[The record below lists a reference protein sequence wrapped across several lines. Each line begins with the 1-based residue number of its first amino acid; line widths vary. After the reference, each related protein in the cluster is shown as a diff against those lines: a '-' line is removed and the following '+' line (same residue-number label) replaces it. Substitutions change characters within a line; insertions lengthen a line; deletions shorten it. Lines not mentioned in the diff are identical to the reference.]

1 MIGVNSNELILR
13 FIEEMRTDVDFFWSG
28 CENVKERVQESWRAL
43 DTKFVFDSF
52 YQIVWE
58 KSPTIFNL

>member
-1 MIGVNSNELILR
+1 MNYWGNENR
-13 FIEEMRTDVDFFWSG
+13 RGFFWSG